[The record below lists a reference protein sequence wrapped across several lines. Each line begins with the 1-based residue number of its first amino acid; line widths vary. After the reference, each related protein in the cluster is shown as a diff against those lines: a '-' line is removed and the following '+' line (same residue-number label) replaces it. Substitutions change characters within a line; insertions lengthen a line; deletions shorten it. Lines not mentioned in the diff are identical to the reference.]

1 MSVVDNYNYIINSIQ
16 SLSKKATLIVVT
28 KNRNLDVIKLLIK
41 ENHFHFG
48 ENKVQESLSKWQKLI
63 LTSPEIKLHLIGKL
77 QSNKAKDAFK
87 IFHYI
92 HTLDNEKLAKIF
104 EKLENNSSKKINKK
118 MKIINKK
125 KIKYFVQ
132 VNIANEQQKNGISFD
147 QANQFIKYCVNDL
160 KLNVIG
166 LMCIPPIEGNPDQ
179 HFKNLAELARANN
192 LSELSMGMSN
202 DYEIA
207 IKNGAT
213 FVRVGSKIFSEN

>member
-104 EKLENNSSKKINKK
+104 EKLENNSSKKI
-118 MKIINKK
+118 
-125 KIKYFVQ
+125 KYFVQ
-132 VNIANEQQKNGISFD
+132 VNIANEPQKNGISFD

-179 HFKNLAELARANN
+179 HFKNLAQLAMANN

-213 FVRVGSKIFSEN
+213 FVRVGSKIFS